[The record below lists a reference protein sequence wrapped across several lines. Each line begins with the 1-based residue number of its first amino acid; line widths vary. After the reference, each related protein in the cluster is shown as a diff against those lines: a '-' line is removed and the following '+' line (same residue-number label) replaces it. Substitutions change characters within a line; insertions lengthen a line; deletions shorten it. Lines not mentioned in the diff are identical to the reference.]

1 MGASNPEQLECQ
13 RGCNMLASHLTDDG
27 LRDCKLQRVTASL
40 AGAAFQS
47 LVRCFSMA
55 LQTSSASAAVLI
67 ASLVLILDLAMLLRP
82 LVASVT

>member
-1 MGASNPEQLECQ
+1 VRAILSNWNASAAVTC
-13 RGCNMLASHLTDDG
+13 SHLTDDG

-40 AGAAFQS
+40 AGAALQHFNRLS
-47 LVRCFSMA
+47 DA
-55 LQTSSASAAVLI
+55 LMQASSASAAVLI

>member
-1 MGASNPEQLECQ
+1 
-13 RGCNMLASHLTDDG
+13 
-27 LRDCKLQRVTASL
+27 
-40 AGAAFQS
+40 
-47 LVRCFSMA
+47 MA